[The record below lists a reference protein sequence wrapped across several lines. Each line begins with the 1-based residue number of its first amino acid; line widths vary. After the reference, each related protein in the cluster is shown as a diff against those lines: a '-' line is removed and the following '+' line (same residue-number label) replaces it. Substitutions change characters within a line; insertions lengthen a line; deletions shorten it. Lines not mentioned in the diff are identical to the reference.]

1 MRNIARSIAIFTLGA
16 LPAFAPLPAM
26 AVPGQGIDRLVDA
39 LALDEI
45 VAVMR
50 EEGLTYGTELGR
62 ELFPDGTGAWGRE
75 VARIYDAD
83 AMRDALAEGLEAGL
97 VGTQLPAV
105 LEFFETGPGARFAR
119 LEASARRAMLAPDV
133 EAGAEEVA
141 ALAMRDETPRFVL
154 VDAFVEANDLI
165 EANVAGAL
173 NANLAFS
180 RALLDGGAFGGAVS
194 EAEILGDVWAQEPQI
209 RQDTTEWLYAFLML
223 AYGPATEVEM
233 QEYVAFSKSPAGRE
247 LNRALFAAY
256 DEMLTEISRDLG
268 ASAARLMAGQ
278 EI

>member
-1 MRNIARSIAIFTLGA
+1 MRNIARPIAILVLGA
-16 LPAFAPLPAM
+16 LPLVAPLSAM
-26 AVPGQGIDRLVDA
+26 AVPGQGIDRLVEA

-50 EEGLTYGTELGR
+50 EEGLTYGAELGR
-62 ELFPDGTGAWGRE
+62 ELFPGGATAWGKE

-83 AMRDALAEGLEAGL
+83 AMRDALAVELEAGL
-97 VGTQLPAV
+97 VGAQLPSV
-105 LEFFETGPGARFAR
+105 LDFYEAGPGAHFAR
-119 LEASARRAMLAPDV
+119 LEASARRALLEPDV
-133 EAGAEEVA
+133 EAAAEEIA
-141 ALAMRDETPRFVL
+141 ALAMRDETARFVQ
-154 VDAFVEANDLI
+154 VDDFVKANSLVEAN
-165 EANVAGAL
+165 VTGAL

-209 RQDTTEWLYAFLML
+209 RRDTTEWLYTFLLL
-223 AYGPATEVEM
+223 AYAPATAEEM
-233 QEYVAFSKSPAGRE
+233 QAYVDFSESPGGRD
-247 LNRALFAAY
+247 LNRALFGAY

-268 ASAARLMAGQ
+268 ASAARLMTAQ

>member
-1 MRNIARSIAIFTLGA
+1 MIGTRGRWRATSRAVDPDCVNTHTARISGNDSTIAPTAAAIAS
-16 LPAFAPLPAM
+16 
-26 AVPGQGIDRLVDA
+26 
-39 LALDEI
+39 
-45 VAVMR
+45 
-50 EEGLTYGTELGR
+50 GR
-62 ELFPDGTGAWGRE
+62 VCDSDGTPT
-75 VARIYDAD
+75 V
-83 AMRDALAEGLEAGL
+83 
-97 VGTQLPAV
+97 
-105 LEFFETGPGARFAR
+105 
-119 LEASARRAMLAPDV
+119 
-133 EAGAEEVA
+133 
-141 ALAMRDETPRFVL
+141 
-154 VDAFVEANDLI
+154 
-165 EANVAGAL
+165 
-173 NANLAFS
+173 
-180 RALLDGGAFGGAVS
+180 GGAFGGAVS